1 MKMRVN
7 WLCSVRK
14 VDLESSSKFNL
25 LLKLCPLSMEDLYRE
40 FTEGWSDGY
49 SEKKLG
55 LKKLIM

>member
-1 MKMRVN
+1 
-7 WLCSVRK
+7 
-14 VDLESSSKFNL
+14 
-25 LLKLCPLSMEDLYRE
+25 LYRE